1 MNGCRGLDPAGKM
14 PPGTEI
20 RMPRVFALLPML
32 ALVGCNHYETFF
44 VAGYEQENFNN
55 NADIVF
61 VVDNSDSMQPVAEDL
76 ALNINTFISTL
87 TSEEASNVSRETLS
101 DAVANFIR
109 EVSGDTLLI
118 DYQLAVTTSAVD
130 YAGGGPTSG
139 IDEGEA
145 GTLVGDPPVIY
156 RDDEAPGIEFQKAV
170 LCGASCIDANDVA
183 SDPAFVCTENPEPG
197 EQITREYLDCL
208 CGPGEW
214 TGHCGSGN
222 EMQIEAAYVA
232 MCRAVETPPEGC
244 YEYEDPIGAGP
255 KPTVFQAGD
264 EGSNTGMLRPDAQT
278 VLVLI
283 TDEGDSS
290 YRLATGETDVEVYT
304 DLFDEFENPVR
315 LAVVGPAYHDGDM
328 GCNSGGAQPWGTE
341 RMQNLVGE
349 LNGVYIDIESPDANG
364 DCAYTDFGENL
375 KQIGSLLSSLLTS
388 FPLRTVPDVATI
400 SVFVDGEAV
409 PPAPVVS
416 GSLETGDAVYGDGWA
431 YLAAENSVTFYGA
444 AIPAYNA
451 DVAIYYLPLGS
462 NPRELP
468 SGF

>member
-1 MNGCRGLDPAGKM
+1 
-14 PPGTEI
+14 
-20 RMPRVFALLPML
+20 MPRLFALTPLL
-32 ALVGCNHYETFF
+32 ALLGCNSYENFF

-87 TSEEASNVSRETLS
+87 TSEAASNVSRETLA
-101 DAVANFIR
+101 DAVSNFIR
-109 EVSGDTLLI
+109 EVGGDTLLI

-139 IDEGEA
+139 VDEGEA
-145 GTLVGDPPVIY
+145 GSLVGDPPVIY
-156 RDDEAPGIEFQKAV
+156 RDDEAPSQEFQEAV
-170 LCGASCIDANDVA
+170 LCGASCIDANDVP
-183 SDPAFVCTENPEPG
+183 SDPAYVCTESPEPG

-222 EMQIEAAYVA
+222 EMQIEAAYMA
-232 MCRAVETPPEGC
+232 MCRAIEEPPEGC
-244 YEYEDPIGAGP
+244 YEYEDPIGSGA
-255 KPTVFQAGD
+255 KPTVFQVGD
-264 EGSNTGMLRPDAQT
+264 VGSNAGMLRPDAQT

-290 YRLATGETDVEVYT
+290 YRLATGETDIEIYD
-304 DLFDEFENPVR
+304 DLFAAFDDPVR
-315 LAVVGPAYHDGDM
+315 LAVVGPSYVDGDM
-328 GCNSGGAQPWGTE
+328 GCNSGGAQPWGVE

-375 KQIGSLLSSLLTS
+375 KQIGALLSSLLTS
-388 FPLRTVPDVATI
+388 FPLQAVPDVSTI

-409 PPAPVVS
+409 PTSPVLT
-416 GSLETGDAVYGDGWA
+416 GSLETGDVVYGDGWS
-431 YLAAENSVTFYGA
+431 YNAAENSVAFHGA
-444 AIPAYNA
+444 AIPGYNA
-451 DVAIYYLPLGS
+451 DVKIYYLPLGG
-462 NPRELP
+462 NPRDLP
-468 SGF
+468 PGF